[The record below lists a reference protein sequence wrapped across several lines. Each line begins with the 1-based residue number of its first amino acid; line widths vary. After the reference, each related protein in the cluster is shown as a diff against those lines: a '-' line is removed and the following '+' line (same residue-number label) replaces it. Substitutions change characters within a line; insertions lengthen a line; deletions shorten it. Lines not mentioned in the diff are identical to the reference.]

1 MSRRSRTS
9 GKRGETV
16 GHADAELLR
25 DAYLIALGRQALRK
39 ANERCSHRDANF
51 DPNATTAKH
60 RGRAR

>member
-1 MSRRSRTS
+1 MSGRSRRAR
-9 GKRGETV
+9 KRGET
-16 GHADAELLR
+16 AARANAELLR
-25 DAYLIALGRQALRK
+25 DAYLIAIGRQALRK